1 MLKKIKIKCYF
12 VDLYSDNNKITT
24 TMKTLEIKL
33 IYQQQTA
40 IYNRN
45 LKKIKL
51 QLNSETLFNLK
62 NYYNA
67 TSDSHLAKILMLRG
81 VEL

>member
-1 MLKKIKIKCYF
+1 
-12 VDLYSDNNKITT
+12 
-24 TMKTLEIKL
+24 MKTLEIKL
-33 IYQQQTA
+33 VYQQQTA

-51 QLNSETLFNLK
+51 QLNSETLFSLK
-62 NYYNA
+62 NHYNA

-81 VEL
+81 IEL

>member
-1 MLKKIKIKCYF
+1 MR
-12 VDLYSDNNKITT
+12 
-24 TMKTLEIKL
+24 TLEIKL
-33 IYQQQTA
+33 VYQQQTA

-81 VEL
+81 IEL